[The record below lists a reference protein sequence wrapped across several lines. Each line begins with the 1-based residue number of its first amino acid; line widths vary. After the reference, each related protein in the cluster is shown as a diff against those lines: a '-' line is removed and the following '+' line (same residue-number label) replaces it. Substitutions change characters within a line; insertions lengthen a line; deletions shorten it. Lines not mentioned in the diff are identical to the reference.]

1 MAWHAE
7 ALVGFDLETTG
18 TDPLESRI
26 VTASVVGVHG
36 GRVVRQR
43 DWLADPGIRIPEQ
56 ASAIH
61 GISNE
66 RAAAEG
72 RPVREVAD
80 ELAETLTG
88 YWREGVPVVAYN
100 ASFDLTLLAAELRR
114 HGLPSLEER
123 LGGTAIGPVVDPY
136 TIDRAVDRYRRGK
149 RTLELVCAEY
159 GVELTAAHQAAADA
173 LAAVRVAIAI
183 AERHPA
189 VAALDPAALHER
201 QIGWYRTWAEDFQ
214 AFLRR
219 KGDADAV
226 IDPVWPI
233 RTPALAPVAAE
244 RAAGGAPF

>member
-1 MAWHAE
+1 MAWHGE
-7 ALVGFDLETTG
+7 PLVGFDLETTG
-18 TDPLESRI
+18 TDPLEARI
-26 VTASVVGVHG
+26 VTASIVGFHD

-61 GISNE
+61 GISSE

-80 ELAETLTG
+80 EIAETLTG
-88 YWREGVPVVAYN
+88 YWNQGVPVVAYN

-149 RTLELVCAEY
+149 RNLEAVCGEY
-159 GVELTAAHQAAADA
+159 GVVLEAAHQAAADA
-173 LAAVRVAIAI
+173 LAAVRVAVAI
-183 AERHPA
+183 AERHPQ
-189 VAALDPAALHER
+189 VAALAPAELHER
-201 QIGWYRTWAEDFQ
+201 QIGWYRAWAENFQ
-214 AFLRR
+214 DFLRR
-219 KGDADAV
+219 KGDAEAV
-226 IDPVWPI
+226 VDSTWPL
-233 RTPALAPVAAE
+233 RPAVAV
-244 RAAGGAPF
+244 AG

>member
-7 ALVGFDLETTG
+7 PLVGFDLETTG
-18 TDPLESRI
+18 TDPLEARI
-26 VTASVVGVHG
+26 VTASIVGYHG
-36 GRVVRQR
+36 GRVSRQR

-61 GISNE
+61 GISTE

-80 ELAETLTG
+80 EIAETLTG
-88 YWREGVPVVAYN
+88 YWKQGVPVVAYN

-123 LGGTAIGPVVDPY
+123 LGGAAIGPVVDPY

-149 RTLELVCAEY
+149 RTLEAVCGEY
-159 GVELTAAHQAAADA
+159 GVVLEAAHQAAADA
-173 LAAVRVAIAI
+173 LAAVRVAVAI
-183 AERHPA
+183 AERHPQ

-201 QIGWYRTWAEDFQ
+201 QIGWYRAWAEDFQ

-219 KGDADAV
+219 KGDAEAV
-226 IDPVWPI
+226 VDSTWPL
-233 RTPALAPVAAE
+233 RSAVAV
-244 RAAGGAPF
+244 AG

>member
-1 MAWHAE
+1 MAWHGE
-7 ALVGFDLETTG
+7 PLVGFDLETTG
-18 TDPLESRI
+18 TDPLEARI
-26 VTASVVGVHG
+26 VTASIVGVHG

-43 DWLADPGIRIPEQ
+43 DWLADPGIRIPAQ

-61 GISNE
+61 GISTE

-80 ELAETLTG
+80 EIAETLTG
-88 YWREGVPVVAYN
+88 YWAQGVPVVAYN
-100 ASFDLTLLAAELRR
+100 ASFDLTLLTAELRR

-123 LGGTAIGPVVDPY
+123 LGGRGMGPVVDPY

-149 RTLELVCAEY
+149 RTLEAVCAEY

-183 AERHPA
+183 AERHA
-189 VAALDPAALHER
+189 SVAALDPAALHER
-201 QIGWYRTWAEDFQ
+201 QIGWYREWAEDFQ
-214 AFLRR
+214 SFLRR

-226 IDPVWPI
+226 VDPTWPV
-233 RTPALAPVAAE
+233 REPAPVV
-244 RAAGGAPF
+244 G

>member
-1 MAWHAE
+1 MAWYGEELA
-7 ALVGFDLETTG
+7 GFDLETTG
-18 TDPLESRI
+18 TEPLEARI

-36 GRVVRQR
+36 GEVVRRQ
-43 DWLADPGIRIPEQ
+43 DWLADPGIRIPAQ

-80 ELAETLTG
+80 EIADTLTD
-88 YWREGVPVVAYN
+88 YWRRGVPVVAYN
-100 ASFDLTLLAAELRR
+100 ASFDLTLLSAELRR
-114 HGLPSLEER
+114 HGLPSLDER
-123 LGGTAIGPVVDPY
+123 LGGQGMGPVLDPY

-149 RTLELVCAEY
+149 RTLEAVCGEY

-183 AERHPA
+183 AERHA
-189 VAALDPAALHER
+189 SVAALDPARLHER
-201 QIGWYRTWAEDFQ
+201 QIVWYREWAEDFQ

-219 KGDADAV
+219 KGDPEAV
-226 IDPVWPI
+226 VNPVWPL
-233 RTPALAPVAAE
+233 REPAPVA
-244 RAAGGAPF
+244 G

>member
-1 MAWHAE
+1 MAWHGE
-7 ALVGFDLETTG
+7 PLVGFDLETTG
-18 TDPLESRI
+18 TDPLEARI
-26 VTASVVGVHG
+26 VTASIVGFHD

-61 GISNE
+61 GISTE

-80 ELAETLTG
+80 EIAETLTG
-88 YWREGVPVVAYN
+88 YWKQGVPVVAYN

-114 HGLPSLEER
+114 HGLSSLEER

-149 RTLELVCAEY
+149 RTLEAVCGEY
-159 GVELTAAHQAAADA
+159 GVVLEAAHQAAADA
-173 LAAVRVAIAI
+173 LAAVRVAVAI
-183 AERHPA
+183 AERHPQ
-189 VAALDPAALHER
+189 VAALGPAELHER
-201 QIGWYRTWAEDFQ
+201 QIAWYRVWAEDFQ

-219 KGDADAV
+219 KGDAEAV
-226 IDPVWPI
+226 VDSTWPL
-233 RTPALAPVAAE
+233 RETAA
-244 RAAGGAPF
+244 AAV

>member
-1 MAWHAE
+1 MAWHGAP
-7 ALVGFDLETTG
+7 LVGFDLETTG
-18 TDPLESRI
+18 TEPLEARI

-36 GRVVRQR
+36 GQVVRRR
-43 DWLADPGIRIPEQ
+43 DWLADPGIRIPAQ

-61 GISNE
+61 GISTE

-100 ASFDLTLLAAELRR
+100 ASFDLTLLSAELRR
-114 HGLPSLEER
+114 HGLASLEER
-123 LGGTAIGPVVDPY
+123 LGADSVGPVIDPY

-149 RTLELVCAEY
+149 RTLEAVCAEY

-173 LAAVRVAIAI
+173 LAAVRVAVAI
-183 AERHPA
+183 AERHPS
-189 VAALDPAALHER
+189 VAALAPAELHER
-201 QIGWYRTWAEDFQ
+201 QIGWYREWAEDFQ
-214 AFLRR
+214 SFLRR

-226 IDPVWPI
+226 VDPLWPL
-233 RTPALAPVAAE
+233 RAPAPVAS
-244 RAAGGAPF
+244 